1 VEEDLM
7 KRLLVFLLVI
17 FALSYRLPSAH
28 AQLIARPTIVGGS
41 VATKAE
47 FPYQVL
53 VLVNGYMCGGSLI
66 ANQYVLT
73 AAHCTVDDFGNP
85 YVASKFTIYAGL
97 QNMGSLA
104 RNSLNPYFQ
113 KQLVSMV
120 AVHPNYDPDSQDYD
134 VAVLKL
140 TSAVSPSAGIKV
152 VKIAT
157 TAPSYY
163 PLYASRTIA
172 TVSGWGTTT
181 SDGNVSN
188 VLRKVQV
195 PMVSTAA
202 CNAYYG
208 GGITGRMA
216 CAGYAIGGK
225 DSCQGDSGG
234 PLVTNQG
241 STKIQ
246 IGIVSWGNQCAL
258 ARYPGVYTKVSTV
271 FPWIKAQAKL
281 TY

>member
-1 VEEDLM
+1 
-7 KRLLVFLLVI
+7 
-17 FALSYRLPSAH
+17 
-28 AQLIARPTIVGGS
+28 
-41 VATKAE
+41 
-47 FPYQVL
+47 
-53 VLVNGYMCGGSLI
+53 
-66 ANQYVLT
+66 
-73 AAHCTVDDFGNP
+73 VDDFGNA
-85 YVASKFTIYAGL
+85 YSANKFRVYAGL

-104 RNSLNPYFQ
+104 KNSLNPSFQ
-113 KQLVSMV
+113 QRLVSSV
-120 AVHPNYDPDSQDYD
+120 AVHWNYDPDSQDFD

-140 TSAVSPSAGIKV
+140 NVAVTPSVGVKV
-152 VKIAT
+152 VKLAT
-157 TAPSYY
+157 TAAT
-163 PLYASRTIA
+163 LYTAGKLA

-195 PMVSTAA
+195 PMVSHGA

-234 PLVTNQG
+234 PLVTTQWPTN
-241 STKIQ
+241 IQ

>member
-1 VEEDLM
+1 M

-28 AQLIARPTIVGGS
+28 AQRIARPTIVGGS

-85 YVASKFTIYAGL
+85 YGASKFTIYAGL

-104 RNSLNPYFQ
+104 KNSLNPYFQ
-113 KQLVSMV
+113 KQLVSV
-120 AVHPNYDPDSQDYD
+120 VSVHPNYDPESQDYD

-140 TSAVSPSAGIKV
+140 KAAISPNAGIKV

-157 TAPSYY
+157 TAPSYA
-163 PLYASRTIA
+163 PLYASGTIA

-188 VLRKVQV
+188 VLRKVTV

-202 CNAYYG
+202 CNSYYG

-258 ARYPGVYTKVSTV
+258 ARYPGVYTKVSIV

>member
-1 VEEDLM
+1 M
-7 KRLLVFLLVI
+7 KRLLMLFLVVLVGLVGAP
-17 FALSYRLPSAH
+17 FAQAQTIVRPS
-28 AQLIARPTIVGGS
+28 IVGGS
-41 VATKAE
+41 VAAMAE

-66 ANQYVLT
+66 AHQYVLT
-73 AAHCTVDDFGNP
+73 AAHCSVDDFGNP
-85 YVASKFTIYAGL
+85 YSANKFRVYIGL
-97 QNMGSLA
+97 QNMGSLTKN
-104 RNSLNPYFQ
+104 RLNPSLEQ
-113 KQLVSMV
+113 RNVSSV
-120 AVHPNYDPDSQDYD
+120 AVHANYDPDAQDYD

-140 TSAVSPSAGIKV
+140 TTGVTPSVGIQV
-152 VKIAT
+152 VKLAT
-157 TAPSYY
+157 TAAPFAA
-163 PLYASRTIA
+163 LYAPGTLT

-195 PMVSTAA
+195 PMVSNVA

-234 PLVTNQG
+234 PLVAMQG
-241 STKIQ
+241 VTKIQ

-258 ARYPGVYTKVSTV
+258 ARYPGVYTKVSSV

>member
-1 VEEDLM
+1 
-7 KRLLVFLLVI
+7 
-17 FALSYRLPSAH
+17 
-28 AQLIARPTIVGGS
+28 
-41 VATKAE
+41 
-47 FPYQVL
+47 
-53 VLVNGYMCGGSLI
+53 
-66 ANQYVLT
+66 
-73 AAHCTVDDFGNP
+73 VDDFGSP
-85 YVASKFTIYAGL
+85 YDASQFTIYAGL

-104 RNSLNPYFQ
+104 KNSLNPYFQ
-113 KQLVSMV
+113 KQFVSAV
-120 AVHPNYDPDSQDYD
+120 AVHPKYNADSQDYD

-140 TSAVSPSAGIKV
+140 RSAVSPNAGIKV

-157 TAPSYY
+157 NAASYN
-163 PLYASRTIA
+163 PLYASSTLA

-195 PMVSTAA
+195 PMVSNAA

-216 CAGYAIGGK
+216 CAGYEIGGK

-234 PLVTNQG
+234 PLVATQG
-241 STKIQ
+241 ATTIQ
-246 IGIVSWGNQCAL
+246 IGIVSWGNGCAL
-258 ARYPGVYTKVSTV
+258 KRYPGVYTRIPSVY
-271 FPWIKAQAKL
+271 PWIKAQAKL

>member
-1 VEEDLM
+1 M
-7 KRLLVFLLVI
+7 KRLILFLMVVFT
-17 FALSYRLPSAH
+17 LSLRFPSVQ
-28 AQLIARPTIVGGS
+28 AQLIARPKIVGGTA
-41 VATKAE
+41 ATMAE

-53 VLVNGYMCGGSLI
+53 VLVNGYVCGGSLI

-73 AAHCTVDDFGNP
+73 AAHCSVDDFGDP
-85 YVASKFTIYAGL
+85 YSANKFRVYAGL
-97 QNMGSLA
+97 QNRGSLA
-104 RNSLNPYFQ
+104 KNHLNPYFQ
-113 KQLVSMV
+113 QRLVSAV
-120 AVHPNYDPDSQDYD
+120 AVHARYDPDSEDFD

-140 TSAVSPSAGIKV
+140 NAAVTPSVGVKV
-152 VKIAT
+152 VKLAKT
-157 TAPSYY
+157 STSFN
-163 PLYASRTIA
+163 PLYAAGKMA

-181 SDGNVSN
+181 YGGSVSN

-234 PLVTNQG
+234 PLVTTQG
-241 STKIQ
+241 ATKIQ
-246 IGIVSWGNQCAL
+246 IGIVSYGVGCAL

>member
-1 VEEDLM
+1 M

-17 FALSYRLPSAH
+17 FALAQRLPSAH

-41 VATKAE
+41 VAAQAE
-47 FPYQVL
+47 FPYQIL
-53 VLVNGYMCGGSLI
+53 VLVDGYMCGGSLI

-73 AAHCTVDDFGNP
+73 AAHCSVDDFGSP
-85 YVASKFTIYAGL
+85 YDASQFTIYAGL

-104 RNSLNPYFQ
+104 KNSLNPYFQ
-113 KQLVSMV
+113 KQFVSAV
-120 AVHPNYDPDSQDYD
+120 AVHPKYNADSQDYD

-140 TSAVSPSAGIKV
+140 RSAVSPNAGIKV

-157 TAPSYY
+157 NAASYN
-163 PLYASRTIA
+163 PLYASSTLA

-195 PMVSTAA
+195 PMVSNAA

-234 PLVTNQG
+234 PLVATQG
-241 STKIQ
+241 ATTIQ
-246 IGIVSWGNQCAL
+246 IGIVSWGNGCAL
-258 ARYPGVYTKVSTV
+258 KRYPGVYTRIPSVY
-271 FPWIKAQAKL
+271 PWIKAQAKL